1 MSRGDPKT
9 FPKSRKIVCA
19 PSVFTY
25 PPLTLI
31 QSTIAA
37 LTLEMTYGFNIESHE
52 DKLLQATQR
61 ASAHAEKAFIP
72 GAFLVNVLPIRG
84 SQRFVF
90 LRLPI

>member
-1 MSRGDPKT
+1 
-9 FPKSRKIVCA
+9 
-19 PSVFTY
+19 
-25 PPLTLI
+25 
-31 QSTIAA
+31 
-37 LTLEMTYGFNIESHE
+37 MTYGFNIESHE